1 MTGLESFE
9 QISKYDFQN
18 KSLRTSAI
26 LDSSKLL
33 FDVENQFGSDYLG
46 TLSCLRYETVKKYTL
61 LVHINPGN
69 TSSTVSASASRRR
82 SGDEP
87 SLPNA
92 LASVSSFPLRCLS
105 SQVTAGMFFCWPA
118 VGSAHVSCDYS
129 LGQPLPTLL

>member
-18 KSLRTSAI
+18 RSLRTSAI

-69 TSSTVSASASRRR
+69 TSSTVSENKKEKSHR
-82 SGDEP
+82 SIYGLCNVNFFTCYI
-87 SLPNA
+87 STVRLPN
-92 LASVSSFPLRCLS
+92 LMLGRIQSKQSFWHARFVGCDAC
-105 SQVTAGMFFCWPA
+105 VTNIVA
-118 VGSAHVSCDYS
+118 
-129 LGQPLPTLL
+129 